1 MRTYLTFEGKAFFFQ
16 KKILGLLTLWFFLG
30 IGLLGQIIFLNHG
43 NQEATLYNELND
55 TRVVLRSVET
65 YYRESETE
73 VTLADNLYEQQG
85 LLAMKYNGIKFE
97 ESDWFYDAGIE
108 LAELRLAAADYSA
121 EKVPPTLFPSRDV
134 SERQLVEYEAMQE
147 AQLPNR
153 TDSENVYDYSVKL
166 LSIYGTL
173 AFLFTLL
180 LSSDIGLR
188 DLSHP
193 TLVKSYPIQANKRH
207 LIQTGIIAFSGTV
220 GLLFLLGMNLG
231 LAQIV
236 WSTSDW
242 LRPIAYYAQ
251 LKYLTIPLIQYVYQF
266 SLYVFVLMIHTTL
279 FSFLI
284 NQVFKNQYVTIMIG
298 SLMYAVGFLLSSN
311 QAWMRWLPFPYY
323 HVDQVFSGFLAEQ
336 VHPQM
341 HTLRGLFILLSWGIV
356 FMGISFGFRSPRTG
370 KENHYATD

>member
-1 MRTYLTFEGKAFFFQ
+1 MRTYVTFEGKAFFFQ
-16 KKILGLLTLWFFLG
+16 KKILGLLALWLLLG
-30 IGLLGQIIFLNHG
+30 IGLLGQIIFLDYGNH
-43 NQEATLYNELND
+43 EATLYNELND
-55 TRVVLRSVET
+55 TRVVLRTVET
-65 YYRESETE
+65 YYRESENE

-108 LAELRLAAADYSA
+108 LAELRLAAADYSD
-121 EKVPPTLFPSRDV
+121 EKVPATLFPSRDI
-134 SERQLVEYEAMQE
+134 SERQLARYEAMQE
-147 AQLPNR
+147 AQLTNR
-153 TDSENVYDYSVKL
+153 INSENVYDYSVKL
-166 LSIYGTL
+166 LSIYGTI

-180 LSSDIGLR
+180 LSSDVGLR

-193 TLVKSYPIQANKRH
+193 TLVKSYPIQANTRQ

-220 GLLFLLGMNLG
+220 GLLLLLGMNLG
-231 LAQIV
+231 LAQVV

-251 LKYLTIPLIQYVYQF
+251 LEYLTVPLIQYVFQF

-284 NQVFKNQYVTIMIG
+284 NQVFKNQYVTIMLG
-298 SLMYAVGFLLSSN
+298 GLMYAAGYLLSSS

-323 HVDQVFSGFLAEQ
+323 HVDQVLSGFLAEQ
-336 VHPQM
+336 VHQQIYS
-341 HTLRGLFILLSWGIV
+341 LQGLFILLIWGIV
-356 FMGISFGFRSPRTG
+356 FMGLSFGLTSPRRG